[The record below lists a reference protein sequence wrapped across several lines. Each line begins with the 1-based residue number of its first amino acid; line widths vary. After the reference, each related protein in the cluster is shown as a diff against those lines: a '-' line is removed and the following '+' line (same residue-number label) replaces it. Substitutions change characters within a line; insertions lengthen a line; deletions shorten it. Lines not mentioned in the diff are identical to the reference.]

1 MFARLADIEC
11 SNLGNEL
18 LIYNSANSSVHILN
32 RTAKVIWDVLPQ
44 AVDLTEVESAVRSF
58 FYIGNDTDLG
68 SDVRKTIQQL
78 VLLGL
83 IRESAVP

>member
-44 AVDLTEVESAVRSF
+44 AVDLIEIESAVRSSF
-58 FYIGNDTDLG
+58 QIGHDTDLG
-68 SDVRKTIQQL
+68 SDVRETIQQL
-78 VLLGL
+78 MLLGL
-83 IRESAVP
+83 IHEAALP